1 MSRILIAHPARLAGR
16 LQHEFAVVVLGG
28 GLIASIS
35 FRKHVFV
42 ITHRAAAADRR
53 AWFLVIVVRHV
64 TALSLSGAQRERLLV
79 TTFALFHACGGA
91 NAESAPSHVLPTDS
105 QAARLMPMPTRGDWR
120 PEITLH

>member
-1 MSRILIAHPARLAGR
+1 MSRIQIAHPARLAGR
-16 LQHEFAVVVLGG
+16 LQHEFADVVLGG

-64 TALSLSGAQRERLLV
+64 TALSCQALNATNAFWPRHSHCSMLV
-79 TTFALFHACGGA
+79 EDQIASLNLAVRA
-91 NAESAPSHVLPTDS
+91 S
-105 QAARLMPMPTRGDWR
+105 
-120 PEITLH
+120 